1 MAAHNVGND
10 GYGED
15 GAEEDE
21 EAEAQAVAVAV
32 VEEGDEHQ
40 YYHNDPSYHNDDSNN
55 NDGSDDSKS
64 DDNQN
69 LISQVL
75 LRIHASNL
83 PRYGI
88 LQSLPDVFAVVSYAA
103 GPIGGGHNRHHH
115 HHHQQQHGVS
125 SPSSTTS
132 NSASFDHQHTTNG
145 TYGFGRNS
153 HGQSIVEWGRTEMYV
168 FFLQDYVSPFAFI
181 FVVAHI
187 LHLFLSSSFLFVF

>member
-32 VEEGDEHQ
+32 VEGDEHQ
-40 YYHNDPSYHNDDSNN
+40 YYHNDPSYRNDDNN
-55 NDGSDDSKS
+55 GDSDDSKS

-88 LQSLPDVFAVVSYAA
+88 LQSLPDVYAVVSYAS
-103 GPIGGGHNRHHH
+103 PIGGGGSRHHH
-115 HHHQQQHGVS
+115 HHNHQGVS

-132 NSASFDHQHTTNG
+132 NSTSFDHDHTTSTTTNG
-145 TYGFGRNS
+145 IGFGRNS

-168 FFLQDYVSPFAFI
+168 VKTKFEQFSPFA
-181 FVVAHI
+181 
-187 LHLFLSSSFLFVF
+187 LFLSLLIYLPFLLLCLHSSFV